1 VSQVEP
7 ITEWVIKSIHQ
18 LILKNID
25 DSNAGKYRTINVKI
39 MGAKHIPPE
48 YIHLPQLM
56 QELIASHES
65 WCSLHPIER
74 AARLHGEFVKIH
86 PFVDGNG
93 RTSRLLMNLVLMQN
107 GYPAVVLPV
116 EKRLEYYHALD
127 KAHMTNDYDDFIDL
141 LCAIVEESFKTYWFA
156 LGVK

>member
-1 VSQVEP
+1 
-7 ITEWVIKSIHQ
+7 
-18 LILKNID
+18 
-25 DSNAGKYRTINVKI
+25 
-39 MGAKHIPPE
+39 
-48 YIHLPQLM
+48 
-56 QELIASHES
+56 
-65 WCSLHPIER
+65 
-74 AARLHGEFVKIH
+74 
-86 PFVDGNG
+86 
-93 RTSRLLMNLVLMQN
+93 MNLVLMQN